1 MVCLSIQLLKA
12 FNFFVNPFHF
22 LSSIL
27 KTNLENTLALLKG
40 QLENKMFVQFCL
52 KVKYDF

>member
-12 FNFFVNPFHF
+12 FNFLVNSIHF

-40 QLENKMFVQFCL
+40 
-52 KVKYDF
+52 